1 MRSTYNTAPERGC
14 IVRQSLSKFYLRQL
28 TEGGRLPEREPSQ
41 LVLDQVLIQACKIS
55 TIYTQFQPIM
65 LQF

>member
-1 MRSTYNTAPERGC
+1 MAEPFEVLSPTADRG
-14 IVRQSLSKFYLRQL
+14 
-28 TEGGRLPEREPSQ
+28 GGRLPEREPSQ